1 MDDTSL
7 PDAPE
12 PGESRARAESG
23 PACWPGATHFGAGS
37 APERAREAAE
47 PRVEEVE
54 AEPIS
59 RSKVGGPSIDVG
71 ATARAPG
78 TGDAG
83 GTIPP
88 TGASGGSTAP
98 PPPGSPATASQPRR
112 VGAVLAHLAY
122 LIPGHIPGLVITLA
136 IWVWKRR
143 SNPFVN
149 DQAREALNFQLCY
162 AVVNFAL
169 GLSCCCLSFLTI
181 PVWLIGA
188 VLSIV
193 AASEAGAGREYRYPF
208 IFRLIE

>member
-7 PDAPE
+7 PDASRPE
-12 PGESRARAESG
+12 ENRARAESG
-23 PACWPGATHFGAGS
+23 PAGWPGATHFGAGD
-37 APERAREAAE
+37 APERERKGAE
-47 PRVEEVE
+47 PRIEEVE

-78 TGDAG
+78 AGEAG
-83 GTIPP
+83 GTVPP
-88 TGASGGSTAP
+88 TGTAGGSAT
-98 PPPGSPATASQPRR
+98 PPPGSPAAAPQPRR
-112 VGAVLAHLAY
+112 AGAVLAHLAY
-122 LIPGHIPGLVITLA
+122 LIPGHIPGLVITLG

-143 SNPFVN
+143 TNPFVN

-169 GLSCCCLSFLTI
+169 GLSCCCLGFLTI

-193 AASEAGAGREYRYPF
+193 AASEAGEGRSYRYPF